1 MLKRKYYIEQ
11 PEVKQSSL
19 FKIPKGQKILKHYDM
34 VTITREFDN
43 MDAIRFFNSCLI
55 GKYQKEEFDK
65 EEFYPVD
72 IDYYAKQA
80 KISRGKA
87 YDEAY
92 SLAKRFLGTSI
103 TVDLGK
109 GNFWDSSL
117 IYEIQ
122 YNKDQQVLRIKW
134 NLKLIPL
141 ISGNMERGKFLYID
155 ARMSDIKSSK
165 RYFLYEFIQKNLYKF
180 NKDSEV
186 ILSTA
191 EIREAAKVE
200 STEYTDFK
208 ELNRRLI
215 KPTLQDIYE
224 KLGVKLKAKG
234 NKCSVTLTRD
244 LK

>member
-1 MLKRKYYIEQ
+1 MLKRQFYVEQ

-34 VTITREFDN
+34 VTITREFAN

-55 GKYQKEEFDK
+55 GKYQKEEFDR

-92 SLAKRFLGTSI
+92 SLAKRFLDTSI

-122 YNKDQQVLRIKW
+122 YNKDQQVLKIKW
-134 NLKLIPL
+134 NMKLIPL

-165 RYFLYEFIQKNLYKF
+165 RYFLYEFLQKHLYLFDKQ
-180 NKDSEV
+180 K
-186 ILSTA
+186 
-191 EIREAAKVE
+191 EIVVTTSDLRDAAKVD
-200 STEYTDFK
+200 SSEYLEFK

-215 KPTLQDIYE
+215 KPTLQDIY
-224 KLGVKLKAKG
+224 KQLGVKLTVKG
-234 NKCSVTLTRD
+234 NKHTVTFTRGD
-244 LK
+244 

>member
-1 MLKRKYYIEQ
+1 MLKRQFYIEQ
-11 PEVKQSSL
+11 PEVKQSPL

-80 KISRGKA
+80 KITRGKA

-92 SLAKRFLGTSI
+92 SIARNLRDTVI

-109 GNFWDSSL
+109 GNLWDSSL
-117 IYEIQ
+117 IFEIK
-122 YNKDQQVLRIKW
+122 YNKEQQVLKIKW
-134 NLKLIPL
+134 NMKLIPL

-165 RYFLYEFIQKNLYKF
+165 RYFLYEFIQKHLYLLDKQ
-180 NKDSEV
+180 K
-186 ILSTA
+186 
-191 EIREAAKVE
+191 EIVVTTSDLRDAAKVDT
-200 STEYTDFK
+200 TEYLEFK

-215 KPTLQDIYE
+215 KPTLQDIY
-224 KLGVKLKAKG
+224 KQLGVKLVVKG
-234 NKCSVTLTRD
+234 NKHTVTFTRG
-244 LK
+244 